1 MYMRPETIRLI
12 LFITP
17 MVIGGII
24 AAINNSRVNTST
36 EMAEDW
42 VRRTQKYFSV
52 KKNWFARYL
61 FYPLFW
67 AVVFFFNWSDSLTH
81 QGIKN
86 GIRVAATLYILAA
99 WCFLIYLIV
108 FVAFTI
114 VAIVIVLVVI
124 YFILT
129 TILSSSDNTSGFRQ
143 GFEKGKTLAGFSG
156 KKNENSVID
165 NVGLKGKNVYSGTN
179 WFNEELAGRVDKEG
193 NIYKGTNWF
202 SEEKIGRIDSDGN
215 IYSGSNF
222 FNEESVGRIDKEGN
236 LYKGSNWFIEEKTG
250 RIDKDG
256 NIIKGSNW
264 FNEEKTGRAGG

>member
-1 MYMRPETIRLI
+1 MKSETIRIIIMI
-12 LFITP
+12 LPI
-17 MVIGGII
+17 VIGGII
-24 AAINNSRVNTST
+24 AAINTSSVNNLIETS
-36 EMAEDW
+36 EAW
-42 VRRTQKYFSV
+42 VRRTQKFFSV

-61 FYPLFW
+61 FNPLFW
-67 AVVFFFNWSDSLTH
+67 AIVSFYDWNNFFSH
-81 QGIKN
+81 QGLKN
-86 GIRVAATLYILAA
+86 GACVAATLYILAA

-114 VAIVIVLVVI
+114 VAIVITLVVI

-129 TILSSSDNTSGFRQ
+129 AVLSSSDNTSGFKQ
-143 GFEKGKTLAGFSG
+143 GFEKGKNLVGFSG
-156 KKNENSVID
+156 KKNENNVID

-179 WFNEELAGRVDKEG
+179 WFYEELAGRVDKEG

-215 IYSGSNF
+215 IYSGTNF

-236 LYKGSNWFIEEKTG
+236 LYKGSNWFSEEKTG